1 MDSLIQRVG
10 ERFSILNEFIEGH
23 KDELEKK
30 IKQNLISKSQLKT
43 EAKQDGKLVYSIYLY
58 RVWSKENV

>member
-1 MDSLIQRVG
+1 MIQRVG
-10 ERFSILNEFIEGH
+10 ERFSVLNEFIEGH

-43 EAKQDGKLVYSIYLY
+43 EAKQDGKL
-58 RVWSKENV
+58 